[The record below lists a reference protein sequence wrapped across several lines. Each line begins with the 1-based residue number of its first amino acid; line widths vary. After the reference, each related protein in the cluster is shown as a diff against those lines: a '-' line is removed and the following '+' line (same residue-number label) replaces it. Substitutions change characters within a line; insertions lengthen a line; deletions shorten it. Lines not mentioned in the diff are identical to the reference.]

1 VGYDSLVSIEEH
13 VQARLRERDLRGA
26 ATEGIQALG
35 PGVVRYLRATLR
47 DEEDVADAFSDW
59 AESLWCGIG
68 AFEGRSSFRTWAF
81 RLAVNSALS
90 LCDRAHRRRERRF
103 ATGEASALAE
113 ELRTTMQ
120 RDERRRRRLDELR
133 AELTPEERTL
143 LFLRVDQ
150 ALPWDEVAAMLTR
163 EATPVDPAAV
173 RKRFERLKEKLRKLA
188 RDRGLVE

>member
-1 VGYDSLVSIEEH
+1 VSVEEH

-26 ATEGIQALG
+26 ATEGVRGLG
-35 PGVVRYLRATLR
+35 PGIVRYLRATLR
-47 DEEDVADAFSDW
+47 AEEDVADAFSEW

-68 AFEGRSSFRTWAF
+68 TFEGRSSFRTWAF

-90 LCDRAHRRRERRF
+90 VCDRAHRRRERRF

-113 ELRTTMQ
+113 EVRTTVH

-133 AELTPEERTL
+133 AELTAEERTL

-150 ALPWDEVAAMLTR
+150 ALSWDEVATVLAR
-163 EATPVDPAAV
+163 DAEPVDPAAV
-173 RKRFERLKEKLRKLA
+173 RKRFERLKEKLKKLA
-188 RDRGLVE
+188 RERGLVE